1 MIWPLVMSRLS
12 QARAPRAGAGTL
24 ASSPTWVMAG
34 APATAAAGAGAGALS
49 CALTNAEATASVSAA
64 ATEETEKRNLREEDF
79 IGIDR
84 FGPLRRAAR
93 RRARARDEGMSCPLW
108 QGETHGASARRLCC
122 TSRRKSIRRP

>member
-1 MIWPLVMSRLS
+1 MSWPLVMSRLS

-49 CALTNAEATASVSAA
+49 CALTNDEATASVSAA

-84 FGPLRRAAR
+84 FRPRRRAAV
-93 RRARARDEGMSCPLW
+93 RRARVTDEGMSCTLL
-108 QGETHGASARRLCC
+108 QGETNSASAPRLCY
-122 TSRRKSIRRP
+122 TSRRK